1 MWIMYFFICNG
12 IQKRMLFVTLV
23 HTLQS
28 RVGECGSCIRKLVHA
43 GLFQCLELLS
53 FQFKALRKGRK
64 AKTLLFVISW
74 VILMELD
81 RTNFEIFEWL
91 YGRALDK
98 EFGQLCGLR
107 FLKML

>member
-81 RTNFEIFEWL
+81 GQTLRFSSGC
-91 YGRALDK
+91 YGRTLDK